1 MLENTD
7 QEILRIFHTVRLIE
21 CNVEENKDKLLVI
34 PNYTPIL
41 EIKYFYIEPV
51 LVTLRILVM
60 ESYIL

>member
-41 EIKYFYIEPV
+41 EIKYFYIKPV